1 MARGVTRAEGERIGS
16 IECKGAGV
24 RMMAEGVVGGVSEAV
39 ERASGD
45 SEGVLIRGGGE
56 GCAGGVG

>member
-1 MARGVTRAEGERIGS
+1 
-16 IECKGAGV
+16 
-24 RMMAEGVVGGVSEAV
+24 MAEGVVGGVSEAV

-56 GCAGGVG
+56 G

>member
-56 GCAGGVG
+56 G